1 MMVRLFSF
9 TSYTSFT
16 SFTSFHLPA
25 SISTMA
31 SLQRSQKVIRERP
44 ARTGVAAAS
53 CDRLSL

>member
-1 MMVRLFSF
+1 MIVGLLSF

-31 SLQRSQKVIRERP
+31 SLRRPQKVIRQRP